1 MATINE
7 EPKTKTPVPL
17 GIVCGLLHKHT
28 EQRNHAEISL
38 HYANIQIRES
48 KEGHIATLGRIVK
61 YEGLPIIDEAL
72 EYAKTAGLFIPC
84 NSKFVDIKTIVGNY
98 TTKAGKTYKAHFT
111 NHNKFLE
118 KCKKGDEEPKYYNGY
133 FLYKTYADKFEPYRN
148 NSVKSFNKIEDLFDF
163 TEIFEIYKKK
173 SCDNG
178 ECKGG
183 RAFAVKNNDK
193 MFCCAG
199 CLNKGLNL
207 KPTDEDYWTEEEEDF
222 TEKKQDSPLICLSG
236 LYNN

>member
-1 MATINE
+1 MDTTTE
-7 EPKTKTPVPL
+7 QSKTPVPL
-17 GIVCGLLHKHT
+17 GVVCGLLHKHT
-28 EQRNHAEISL
+28 EQRNNAEISL
-38 HYANIQIRES
+38 HYAKIQIRES

-61 YEGLPIIDEAL
+61 YEGLPIIEEAL
-72 EYAKTAGLFIPC
+72 EYAKCAGLFIPC
-84 NSKFVDIKTIVGNY
+84 NSKFVDTKTTVGDY

-111 NHNKFLE
+111 GNKKFLE
-118 KCKKGDEEPKYYNGY
+118 KCKEGDEEPKYYDGY
-133 FLYKTYADKFEPYRN
+133 FLYKTYADILEQYRN
-148 NSVKSFNKIEDLFDF
+148 NSVKSFNKIDDLFDF
-163 TEIFEIYKKK
+163 TEKKK

-207 KPTDEDYWTEEEEDF
+207 KPTDEDYWTEEDEMIFENDEPLSF
-222 TEKKQDSPLICLSG
+222 KTDSHLICLSG